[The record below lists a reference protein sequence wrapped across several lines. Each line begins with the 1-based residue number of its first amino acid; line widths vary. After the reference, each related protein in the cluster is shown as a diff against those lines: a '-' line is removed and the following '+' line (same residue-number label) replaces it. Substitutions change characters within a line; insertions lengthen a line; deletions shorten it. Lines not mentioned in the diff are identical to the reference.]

1 MVLFLRLKVTCQTV
15 HLWIQPSGKYI
26 VSSDDVI
33 GALAG
38 GGAVHLNSS
47 LSIKFND
54 RSENNAFK
62 GTLTGAGDLV
72 KISGNVV
79 TLRGGFEGDD
89 GHTGRTRVEEGT
101 LRVKGFLSDKTPVSV
116 AENATYQVRSTD
128 TIGSIE
134 GAGSIELDEG
144 FTLTAGGLNTD
155 TTYSGQ
161 MTGAGAFNKVGTGA
175 TTFWP
180 NTYIGNS
187 N

>member
-1 MVLFLRLKVTCQTV
+1 MQGGETLFTGKGFYNGNTSVNNGAIFEVEGDLPDGTSV
-15 HLWIQPSGKYI
+15 WIQPSGKYI

-38 GGAVHLNSS
+38 GGAVHLNSN

-101 LRVKGFLSDKTPVSV
+101 LRVKGFLSDKTVSV
-116 AENATYQVRSTD
+116 AENAIYQVRSE
-128 TIGSIE
+128 IR
-134 GAGSIELDEG
+134 LVR
-144 FTLTAGGLNTD
+144 L
-155 TTYSGQ
+155 
-161 MTGAGAFNKVGTGA
+161 KVLVR
-175 TTFWP
+175 
-180 NTYIGNS
+180 S
-187 N
+187 NWTKNLR